1 MSSDDDEFL
10 AVAQFDKSTSKLA
23 ASKAANSSDDDVPI
37 FNFNKSVAKPKMK
50 SFSFASKLSTI
61 IQPTNSDEEKPIVP
75 TVLAPI
81 PVSISML
88 GQQKKKLLTLKQLSP
103 LSPVSTNVVHNI
115 NPNNKRD
122 RSPGFNEPVVA
133 DNFEEV
139 KSAPAKKMRTETS
152 SAVASEPVKY
162 KYLVSGFE
170 ILHADDTGRL
180 IEVYLKK
187 TYRKREY
194 ASTEHEMLQGAW

>member
-1 MSSDDDEFL
+1 MR
-10 AVAQFDKSTSKLA
+10 VW
-23 ASKAANSSDDDVPI
+23 
-37 FNFNKSVAKPKMK
+37 K
-50 SFSFASKLSTI
+50 SFSFASKLSSI

-81 PVSISML
+81 PASISML
-88 GQQKKKLLTLKQLSP
+88 GQQKKKLLTLNQLSP

-115 NPNNKRD
+115 NANNKRD

-162 KYLVSGFE
+162 KYEVSVFE
-170 ILHADDTGRL
+170 ILQADTGRF